1 MEGPLGCLSLPLPPH
16 LTVTV
21 DETGTKAKVRPDDP
35 FERRQRAL
43 WGATRARLQN
53 HVTGVSEG
61 HVAILRL
68 VGVGYRASIEGG
80 GRTVN
85 LKVQYA
91 HAIELPVPEGVT
103 ATTPQPT
110 RILLHGADKAVV
122 MQFAAQIREWRKPE
136 PYKGKVCC
144 CPSPQGGRG
153 GGRLTGLPTVG
164 HLCQQRDH
172 PVEAEED
179 QVVELSGGRI
189 CIIFRCCSTYS
200 HVGQRK
206 EYVSWTGVDMH
217 PDSQI
222 QKPNKRLSIHTAL
235 AATSRLRAF
244 LSARARRQTGRPPGQ
259 RQPPGISARRRPC

>member
-1 MEGPLGCLSLPLPPH
+1 MCREVDGPLGSLSLPLPPH
-16 LTVTV
+16 LTVTL

-35 FERRQRAL
+35 FEPRQRAL

-68 VGVGYRASIEGG
+68 VGVGYRASVEGG

-91 HAIELPVPEGVT
+91 HAIELAVPEGVT

-110 RILLHGADKAVV
+110 RIQLHGADKAVV

-144 CPSPQGGRG
+144 CPSPRGGRG
-153 GGRLTGLPTVG
+153 VHRLTGLPTVG

-179 QVVELSGGRI
+179 QVVELLGGRFVL
-189 CIIFRCCSTYS
+189 CLDA
-200 HVGQRK
+200 V
-206 EYVSWTGVDMH
+206 
-217 PDSQI
+217 
-222 QKPNKRLSIHTAL
+222 LHTL
-235 AATSRLRAF
+235 TLGDERN
-244 LSARARRQTGRPPGQ
+244 T
-259 RQPPGISARRRPC
+259 